1 VSFSAFPLSQFSLS
15 QVSET
20 FPLELR
26 RNTYIFFI
34 SPQYEISAKF
44 RLSED
49 NSFVLFGKCYRKATP
64 EENKM
69 KNGNQQQ
76 KRTSRN
82 NYNTTVT
89 SNKYKL
95 LPN

>member
-1 VSFSAFPLSQFSLS
+1 VSFSAFPLSQLSLS

-49 NSFVLFGKCYRKATP
+49 NSFVLFGKCCRKATP

-76 KRTSRN
+76 KNNIKEQLQHNCNKQQLQTS
-82 NYNTTVT
+82 
-89 SNKYKL
+89 S
-95 LPN
+95 